1 MTAPTLN
8 TQLAELKTSA
18 TEQSKDY
25 KSSKKLLYSTLIDS
39 YLWWRQAN
47 LQNGYLDNLY
57 KTAGITAKK
66 TGNQV
71 NFSPLIKL
79 IWEINAKN
87 DATVA
92 QWNNAMRII
101 HKEYNA
107 NKPVYANDASNL
119 LVNFIRD
126 QGGLTKMRAAAGLSD
141 ADDEFGGSQS
151 KAKSKD
157 AKIRGREIEK
167 GINHFKTSKSK
178 AVVANIGP
186 ILATKDGL
194 VAAVGRITMGEFE
207 LLATSDDDDLV
218 RNLAAECAEADTSS
232 APHNLRLL
240 TEVIATQALPAKLA
254 RFGKR
259 LAEDSDIAETDAEGN
274 KTGKKKKALPRLLI
288 RPGESDMLLSN
299 ARANVSVVTRAR
311 PMKPIVGTGVD
322 ISLNGNDRSLIE
334 AAYIHQRELRFME
347 AEPQDTVKAAPA
359 DKKAAFCIETTHS
372 VTDKKRNLYFYD
384 DPDGKYDYQ
393 ADYDDSAGFKADW
406 KYNLNLDWLKHL
418 HVDFI
423 GWWINH
429 HGNHICRSKNKSFT
443 IKLEKGAWTVS
454 WGAKKERDTYNT
466 MIALVGGCTA
476 DGLTDGLEINV
487 LSKDFL
493 CVFNAL
499 FAAPVSSQS
508 IVVEGDAHLMKLT
521 YATKLAEYEVF
532 IPLCDGK
539 RQRDQTSFK
548 SVGGRA

>member
-1 MTAPTLN
+1 MNIAKLDT
-8 TQLAELKTSA
+8 ELTVLKSSA
-18 TEQSKDY
+18 AKQIKKYESSKDA
-25 KSSKKLLYSTLIDS
+25 LYRTLIDS
-39 YLWWRQAN
+39 YIWWRQAN
-47 LQNGYLDNLY
+47 LQNDYLEKLY
-57 KTAGITAKK
+57 NTAGITVNK
-66 TGNQV
+66 TGKKV

-79 IWEINAKN
+79 IWVMTDSN

-92 QWNNAMRII
+92 QWNNAIRII
-101 HKEYNA
+101 HKEYND

-119 LVNFIRD
+119 LVNFIID
-126 QGGLTKMRAAAGLSD
+126 QGGLTKMRTNAGLSD
-141 ADDEFGGSQS
+141 VDDEFGESQN
-151 KAKSKD
+151 KAKPKD
-157 AKIRGREIEK
+157 AKIRRREIDD
-167 GINHFKTSKSK
+167 GIKFFKTSKRK
-178 AVVANIGP
+178 AFLSNIDP
-186 ILATKDGL
+186 TLATKDGL
-194 VAAVGRITMGEFE
+194 VAAVGRINRGEFE
-207 LLATSDDDDLV
+207 LLATSDDDTLV
-218 RNLAAECAEADTSS
+218 RDLAAECAEADTSN

-288 RPGESDMLLSN
+288 RPGKNDMLLSN
-299 ARANVSVVTRAR
+299 ARSKVSVVTRAH

-334 AAYIHQRELRFME
+334 AVYIHQRELRFME
-347 AEPQDTVKAAPA
+347 AEPQDTVKAAPD

-384 DPDGKYDYQ
+384 DPDGDRDYQ
-393 ADYDDSAGFKADW
+393 ADYDDSGFKADW
-406 KYNLNLDWLKHL
+406 KYNLNLEWLKLL

-443 IKLEKGAWTVS
+443 IKLEKSGWTVS
-454 WGAKKERDTYNT
+454 WGEKKERDSYKRK
-466 MIALVGGCTA
+466 IALVGGCTA

-499 FAAPVSSQS
+499 FAAPVSSQN
-508 IVVEGDAHLMKLT
+508 IVVEGDAHLMRVS
-521 YATKLAEYEVF
+521 YATNLAEYEVF
-532 IPLCDGK
+532 IPFCDGK
-539 RQRDQTSFK
+539 HQRYQASFK
-548 SVGGRA
+548 SVGGHA